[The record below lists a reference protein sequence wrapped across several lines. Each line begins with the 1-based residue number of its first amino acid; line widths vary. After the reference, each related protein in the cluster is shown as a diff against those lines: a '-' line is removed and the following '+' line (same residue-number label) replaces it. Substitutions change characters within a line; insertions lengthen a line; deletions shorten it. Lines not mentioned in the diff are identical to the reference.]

1 MPCCCVSSWC
11 NLGFD
16 FSIVLDKFTIKCLG
30 RGTDDVFA
38 CRWTM
43 VMILMVIKM
52 MMTMMITMTT
62 MKGGASARLSSAC
75 LSTSSQKIDHG
86 GSQVHTAL

>member
-1 MPCCCVSSWC
+1 MSFGC
-11 NLGFD
+11 NLRFD
-16 FSIVLDKFTIKCLG
+16 LSIVLDKFTIKCVG
-30 RGTDDVFA
+30 RGADNVFA
-38 CRWTM
+38 CHWTM
-43 VMILMVIKM
+43 VMIPMVM
-52 MMTMMITMTT
+52 MMMMTMTT